1 MSTMSAAGTLVMPA
15 GLRDNGI
22 RIVQARIAEAFPLM
36 SSDERAQR
44 KRLDISL
51 SSLSSLIERSKAG
64 ELESM
69 EEIFEH
75 YKGPLF
81 SLIYRHTNNRQ
92 AAEDLLQEVFIKVF
106 THIRD
111 VQKMETFGA
120 WVYRIALNAC
130 YSYLRSRQAAF
141 RQEVSL
147 SEVEGRKEEAVYNHH
162 EESLGRPLKEAIQEL
177 PDKLKTVLLLHDVQ
191 GFKHEEIA
199 RMLGFTVGTS
209 KSQLFKARMRVREYL
224 KHKKVLGEEKT

>member
-1 MSTMSAAGTLVMPA
+1 MSPMSSAGTLVMLV

-36 SSDERAQR
+36 TSDKREQR
-44 KRLDISL
+44 KRPDIPL
-51 SSLSSLIERSKAG
+51 SSLSHLIWRSKAG
-64 ELESM
+64 EPEAM

-81 SLIYRHTNNRQ
+81 SLIYRYTNNRQ
-92 AAEDLLQEVFIKVF
+92 AAEDLLQDVFIKIF

-111 VQKMETFGA
+111 VQKMETFVA

-130 YSYLRSRQAAF
+130 YSYLRSKQSGARQA
-141 RQEVSL
+141 VSL
-147 SEVEGRKEEAVYNHH
+147 SEVEGRKEEAVYNRH
-162 EESLGRPLKEAIQEL
+162 EEGLERPLSEAIHEL
-177 PDKLKTVLLLHDVQ
+177 PEKLKTVLLLHDVQ

-199 RMLGFTVGTS
+199 QVLGFTVGTS

-224 KHKKVLGEEKT
+224 KNKRILGEEKR

>member
-1 MSTMSAAGTLVMPA
+1 MSPISVAGTLVMPA

-22 RIVQARIAEAFPLM
+22 RIVQARIAKAFPLM
-36 SSDERAQR
+36 SSDKREQR
-44 KRLDISL
+44 KRQDISL
-51 SSLSSLIERSKAG
+51 SLLPSLIERSKAG
-64 ELESM
+64 EFEAM

-92 AAEDLLQEVFIKVF
+92 ATEDLLQDVFIKVF

-111 VQKMETFGA
+111 VQKIETFVA

-130 YSYLRSRQAAF
+130 YSYLRSRQGGF
-141 RQEVSL
+141 RQAVSL

-162 EESLGRPLKEAIQEL
+162 EESLERPLGEAIQEL
-177 PDKLKTVLLLHDVQ
+177 PDKLKTVLLLHDLQ

-209 KSQLFKARMRVREYL
+209 KSQLFKARMRVREHL
-224 KHKKVLGEEKT
+224 RNKKVLGEEKR